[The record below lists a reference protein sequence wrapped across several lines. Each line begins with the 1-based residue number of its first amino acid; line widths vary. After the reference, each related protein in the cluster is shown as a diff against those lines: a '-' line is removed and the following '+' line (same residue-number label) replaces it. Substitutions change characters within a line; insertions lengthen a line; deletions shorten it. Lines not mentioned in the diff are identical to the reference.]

1 MTDHE
6 FLALAVR
13 QRRQTT
19 APEQQDWLTTITS
32 GGSTITSNED
42 ISSTT
47 SSSTQL
53 SAPSSINSGST
64 TGSTTESS
72 SSSFKATTI
81 TDSFPISTVTQQST
95 TFTSFSQ
102 SILTTSIPIF
112 SATSTISSRT
122 STASFP
128 STSTS
133 VAASSSTPA
142 NQLSSNSPICIGNGV
157 DSSSDGVLAA
167 LILPSAIGLI
177 IWLLFAILRP
187 RYRQVYALREWFVHQ
202 NLRPKPLG
210 SGFFAFLFP
219 HVPLIPSL
227 PSDVSDAGQSTSG
240 DTRLFPSDEQ
250 LAQRAIWISF
260 LIVLGWS
267 FLGLVGAL
275 PLYLVTI
282 PCLASQP
289 STSVYGGSY
298 SALQDLSL
306 VRLLRSFDASNISP
320 NTLITIHKRATGD
333 PQNLRARIIVL
344 TVLVIILALFP
355 ALWKIIRE
363 FNKLVAYRSHW
374 IETRCQGIEMAWLSA
389 RKAPGFVGWGEKH
402 LKDFILRTGLS
413 SSLDRNGNGGNGNV
427 SRSATQ
433 HRITSRHSER
443 EPLDD
448 SEKANLEVDIQS
460 LFSICD
466 TQAIA
471 LLIEERDEI
480 LENLEIAETRYINS
494 FRLTTPDPSL
504 ADWEPPAPEDSS
516 RPYISRPRPLGLN
529 KSRRRGKRSKNPAFA
544 ASSLAPTSFV
554 APSQYYRLKGV
565 SGVSGGRFADSLYG
579 KDPSFSESVN
589 SRTGGSHFQE
599 TVTNRDSN
607 AYGRL
612 LLGSQVRLDEGGAFV
627 PVTGADSSTS
637 LPYPDPRRYGPNHAL
652 ESSNENDQDG
662 LRTLEE
668 EPEWMELSEATPDIA
683 SVDNGAAPAGPS
695 SFKRPQPEKVPSVR
709 RETFP
714 FRNKGNT
721 AADAVPPPHLR
732 LQPSQPYVRPMEG
745 INYEAL
751 GNIYSSITEWRSKL
765 KAINLEISNAQRDS
779 YNDIADG
786 ARIKGWLLIGRGL
799 RYIPGV
805 ELIEGRAKEDIRW
818 DVLQNERTTLD
829 SAAMWVCTFLA
840 AIVVATGLTAA
851 VGLSLATA
859 PDVAHFLP
867 FLAPLLS
874 DNKLGSGIVTI
885 FIPALAISLF
895 TMVALAF
902 VRWIA
907 NIRGSASVSGGRLLV
922 FKITFVFVTLVVGLL
937 LIAVGGLLFAMEA
950 FSTGITPS
958 RAVANG
964 SIYMTVL
971 AMTIILQIAIIFP
984 GLLLLQPHRLWS
996 VIRAEKNA
1004 ITPRQRFRSVYPRSY
1019 DPSFAMGACIL
1030 AIVFASTFSLIF
1042 PLIGPAVVVLLFL
1055 TLIAHRFLI
1064 GYVYARTLAQTGGLL
1079 QLWLLRRF
1087 ATLLA
1092 FQPILLGLIFLSRRF
1107 WIEGG
1112 ILVGTGCAV
1121 ILFVETFAIWK
1132 TRTPGR
1138 SSLSPITNDSLD
1150 TFRSTA
1156 RVSKRTSVDEAS
1168 TGTGAP
1174 GGRTRG
1180 SMASVLEMMSLT
1192 LAVMPSS
1199 SITRSPVPLQTET
1212 LDDLTATERAARTNP
1227 DAPPLLPP
1235 LPFTDHAEEMAGIL
1249 YAPELIAPPPII
1261 WLPNDSAGVAR
1272 SEAVDLQKYHDLV
1285 VTLDVRTKD
1294 QAAALEQRPS

>member
-1 MTDHE
+1 MTGYDH
-6 FLALAVR
+6 LTATR
-13 QRRQTT
+13 RRRQTVAT
-19 APEQQDWLTTITS
+19 REQQDWLTTITT
-32 GGSTITSNED
+32 GGSTITT
-42 ISSTT
+42 IPSTT
-47 SSSTQL
+47 SSSQSFSL
-53 SAPSSINSGST
+53 SSSKTTST
-64 TGSTTESS
+64 STSRTDEG
-72 SSSFKATTI
+72 SSSFITMTI
-81 TDSFPISTVTQQST
+81 TTSFPIQTVTQQSST
-95 TFTSFSQ
+95 STSFSQ
-102 SILTTSIPIF
+102 SVFTTTIIPIS
-112 SATSTISSRT
+112 SASSIISSE
-122 STASFP
+122 SAAISASSP
-128 STSTS
+128 STSAS
-133 VAASSSTPA
+133 AAASSSTPVG
-142 NQLSSNSPICIGNGV
+142 QLSSNSPICVGDGV

-187 RYRQVYALREWFVHQ
+187 RYRQVYALREWFVQ
-202 NLRPKPLG
+202 QDLRPKPLG
-210 SGFFAFLFP
+210 NGFFAFLFP
-219 HVPLIPSL
+219 HVPLVPSM
-227 PSDVSDAGQSTSG
+227 PSDVSEAGQSASG
-240 DTRLFPSDEQ
+240 DAELFPSDEQ

-260 LIVLGWS
+260 LIVLAWS

-289 STSVYGGSY
+289 STAIYGGSY

-306 VRLLRSFDASNISP
+306 VRLLRSFDATGVSSNV
-320 NTLITIHKRATGD
+320 LITIRKRATDD
-333 PQNLRARIIVL
+333 PQNLRARLIVL
-344 TVLVIILALFP
+344 TVLVIVLALFP
-355 ALWKIIRE
+355 ALWKLIRE
-363 FNKLVAYRSHW
+363 FNKVSAYRKRW
-374 IETRCQGIEMAWLSA
+374 IETKCQGIEMAWLSA

-413 SSLDRNGNGGNGNV
+413 SSLDRNGSN

-433 HRITSRHSER
+433 TRTLSRHGSER

-448 SEKANLEVDIQS
+448 SEKAGLEVDIQS

-471 LLIEERDEI
+471 HLIEERDEI
-480 LENLEIAETRYINS
+480 LDNLEIAETRYINS

-504 ADWEPPAPEDSS
+504 ADWQPPAPRDPQD
-516 RPYISRPRPLGLN
+516 RLN
-529 KSRRRGKRSKNPAFA
+529 KSHSRSKRSRNPAFA

-579 KDPSFSESVN
+579 NDPSFSESIH
-589 SRTGGSHFQE
+589 SRTAGSRFQE
-599 TVTNRDSN
+599 LPMNRDSSV
-607 AYGRL
+607 YERL
-612 LLGSQVRLDEGGAFV
+612 PLGSEVRVGE
-627 PVTGADSSTS
+627 TGVLTSVAAGSHTS
-637 LPYPDPRRYGPNHAL
+637 LPYPDPRKYGPNHAL
-652 ESSNENDQDG
+652 ESSKDDEEDG

-668 EPEWMELSEATPDIA
+668 EPEWMELSEPTPDIA
-683 SVDNGAAPAGPS
+683 SVENGAAPAGPS
-695 SFKRPQPEKVPSVR
+695 SFKRPVKPESVPSVR

-714 FRNKGNT
+714 FRNKDNNT
-721 AADAVPPPHLR
+721 ADAVPPPHLR

-751 GNIYSSITEWRSKL
+751 GDIYSSITEWRSKL

-786 ARIKGWLLIGRGL
+786 ARIKGWLLVGRGL
-799 RYIPGV
+799 RYIEGV

-818 DVLQNERTTLD
+818 DVLQNERTMLD
-829 SAAMWVCTFLA
+829 SGAMWACIFIAAVFL
-840 AIVVATGLTAA
+840 ATGLTAA

-867 FLAPLLS
+867 FLAPLLN
-874 DNKLGSGIVTI
+874 DNELGSGIATL
-885 FIPALAISLF
+885 FIPALVISLF
-895 TMVALAF
+895 IITSLAF
-902 VRWIA
+902 IRWLVSV
-907 NIRGSASVSGGRLLV
+907 RGSVSVSGGQLLV
-922 FKITFVFVTLVVGLL
+922 FKTTFFFITVVVGLL
-937 LIAVGGLLFAMEA
+937 LLTIGGLLFAMEA
-950 FSTGITPS
+950 FSTGTTPAK
-958 RAVANG
+958 AVANG
-964 SIYMTVL
+964 SIYMTAL
-971 AMTIILQIAIIFP
+971 AMTMILQIAIIFP
-984 GLLLLQPHRLWS
+984 GLLLLQPHRLWN
-996 VIRAEKNA
+996 VVRAEKNA
-1004 ITPRQRFRSVYPRSY
+1004 ITPRQRFRSVYPRAY
-1019 DPSFAMGACIL
+1019 DPSMAMGACIL

-1055 TLIAHRFLI
+1055 MLIAHRFLI
-1064 GYVYARTLAQTGGLL
+1064 GYVYARTLSQTGGLL

-1092 FQPILLGLIFLSRRF
+1092 FQPILLGLIYLSRKV

-1112 ILVGTGCAV
+1112 VLIGTGLVV
-1121 ILFVETFAIWK
+1121 IIFVEIYATWK
-1132 TRTPGR
+1132 TRLPGR
-1138 SSLSPITNDSLD
+1138 SSLSPITKDSLA
-1150 TFRSTA
+1150 TFRNAA
-1156 RVSKRTSVDEAS
+1156 RASKRTSVDEAS
-1168 TGTGAP
+1168 TGTGVL

-1199 SITRSPVPLQTET
+1199 SPTQSPVPLQTET

-1227 DAPPLLPP
+1227 DAPPHLPP
-1235 LPFTDHAEEMAGIL
+1235 LPFTDHAEEMASIL

-1285 VTLDVRTKD
+1285 VTLDVRTRD
-1294 QAAALEQRPS
+1294 QAAALVGRSS

>member
-1 MTDHE
+1 MTGNDY
-6 FLALAVR
+6 LTATR
-13 QRRQTT
+13 RRRQTVAT
-19 APEQQDWLTTITS
+19 REQQDWLTTITT
-32 GGSTITSNED
+32 GGSTITT
-42 ISSTT
+42 IPSTT
-47 SSSTQL
+47 SSSQSFSL
-53 SAPSSINSGST
+53 
-64 TGSTTESS
+64 SS
-72 SSSFKATTI
+72 SKTTSTSSSKTDEGLSSFITTTI
-81 TDSFPISTVTQQST
+81 TTSFPIQTITQQSST
-95 TFTSFSQ
+95 SMSFSQ
-102 SILTTSIPIF
+102 SVFTTTIIPIS
-112 SATSTISSRT
+112 SASSIISSG
-122 STASFP
+122 SAAISASSP
-128 STSTS
+128 STSAS
-133 VAASSSTPA
+133 AAASSSTPVG
-142 NQLSSNSPICIGNGV
+142 QLSSNSPICVGDGV

-187 RYRQVYALREWFVHQ
+187 RYRQVYALREWFVQ
-202 NLRPKPLG
+202 QDLRPKPLG
-210 SGFFAFLFP
+210 NGFFAFLFP
-219 HVPLIPSL
+219 HVPLVPSM
-227 PSDVSDAGQSTSG
+227 PSDVSEAGQSASG
-240 DTRLFPSDEQ
+240 DAELFPSDEQ

-260 LIVLGWS
+260 LIVLAWS

-289 STSVYGGSY
+289 STAIYGDSY

-306 VRLLRSFDASNISP
+306 VRLLRSFDATGVSSNV
-320 NTLITIHKRATGD
+320 LITIRKRATDD
-333 PQNLRARIIVL
+333 PQNLRARLIVL
-344 TVLVIILALFP
+344 TVLAIVLALFP
-355 ALWKIIRE
+355 ALWKLIRE
-363 FNKLVAYRSHW
+363 FNKVSAYRKRW
-374 IETRCQGIEMAWLSA
+374 IETKCQGIEMAWLSA

-413 SSLDRNGNGGNGNV
+413 SSLDRNGSN

-433 HRITSRHSER
+433 TRTLSRHGSER

-448 SEKANLEVDIQS
+448 SEKAGLEVDIQS

-471 LLIEERDEI
+471 HLIEERDEI
-480 LENLEIAETRYINS
+480 LDNLEIAETRYINS

-504 ADWEPPAPEDSS
+504 ADWQPPAPRDPS

-529 KSRRRGKRSKNPAFA
+529 KSHSRSKRSRNPAFA

-579 KDPSFSESVN
+579 NDPSFSESIH
-589 SRTGGSHFQE
+589 SRTAGSRFQE
-599 TVTNRDSN
+599 LPMNRDSSV
-607 AYGRL
+607 YERL
-612 LLGSQVRLDEGGAFV
+612 PLGSEVRVGE
-627 PVTGADSSTS
+627 TGVLTSVAAGSHTS
-637 LPYPDPRRYGPNHAL
+637 LPYPDPRKYGPNHAL
-652 ESSNENDQDG
+652 ESSKDDEEDG

-668 EPEWMELSEATPDIA
+668 EPEWMELSEPTPDIA
-683 SVDNGAAPAGPS
+683 SVENGAAPAGPS
-695 SFKRPQPEKVPSVR
+695 SFKRPVKPESVPSVR

-714 FRNKGNT
+714 FRNKDNNT
-721 AADAVPPPHLR
+721 ADAVPPPHLR

-751 GNIYSSITEWRSKL
+751 GDIYSSITEWRSKL

-786 ARIKGWLLIGRGL
+786 ARIKGWLLVGRGL
-799 RYIPGV
+799 RYIEGV

-818 DVLQNERTTLD
+818 DVLQNERTMLD
-829 SAAMWVCTFLA
+829 SGAMWACIFIAAVFL
-840 AIVVATGLTAA
+840 ATGLTAA

-867 FLAPLLS
+867 FLAPLLN
-874 DNKLGSGIVTI
+874 DNELGSGIATL
-885 FIPALAISLF
+885 FIPALVISLF
-895 TMVALAF
+895 ISTSLAF
-902 VRWIA
+902 IRWLVSV
-907 NIRGSASVSGGRLLV
+907 RGSVSVSGGQLLV
-922 FKITFVFVTLVVGLL
+922 FKTTFFFITVVVGLL
-937 LIAVGGLLFAMEA
+937 LLTIGGLLFAMEA
-950 FSTGITPS
+950 FSTGTTPAK
-958 RAVANG
+958 AVANG
-964 SIYMTVL
+964 SIYMTAL
-971 AMTIILQIAIIFP
+971 AMTMILQIAIIFP
-984 GLLLLQPHRLWS
+984 GLLLLQPHRLWN
-996 VIRAEKNA
+996 VVRAEKNA
-1004 ITPRQRFRSVYPRSY
+1004 ITPRQRFRSVYPRAY
-1019 DPSFAMGACIL
+1019 DPSMAMGACIL

-1055 TLIAHRFLI
+1055 MLIAHRFLI
-1064 GYVYARTLAQTGGLL
+1064 GYVYARTLSQTGGLL

-1092 FQPILLGLIFLSRRF
+1092 FQPILLGLIYLSRKV

-1112 ILVGTGCAV
+1112 VLIGTGLVV
-1121 ILFVETFAIWK
+1121 IIFVEIYATWK
-1132 TRTPGR
+1132 TRLPGR
-1138 SSLSPITNDSLD
+1138 SSLSPITKDSLA
-1150 TFRSTA
+1150 TFRNAA
-1156 RVSKRTSVDEAS
+1156 RASKRTSVDEAS
-1168 TGTGAP
+1168 TGTGVL

-1199 SITRSPVPLQTET
+1199 SSTQSPVPLQTET

-1227 DAPPLLPP
+1227 DAPPHLPP
-1235 LPFTDHAEEMAGIL
+1235 LPFTDHAEEMASIL

-1285 VTLDVRTKD
+1285 VTLDVRTRD
-1294 QAAALEQRPS
+1294 QAAALVGRSS

>member
-1 MTDHE
+1 MTNHE

-53 SAPSSINSGST
+53 SAPSSIDSAST
-64 TGSTTESS
+64 TGFTTESG

-122 STASFP
+122 STASLP
-128 STSTS
+128 STSAS

-157 DSSSDGVLAA
+157 DSSSDGVIAA

-219 HVPLIPSL
+219 HVPLVPSL

-250 LAQRAIWISF
+250 LAQRAIWMSF

-320 NTLITIHKRATGD
+320 NTLVTIQKRATGD

-374 IETRCQGIEMAWLSA
+374 VEIRCQGIEMAWLSA

-413 SSLDRNGNGGNGNV
+413 SSLDRNGHGGNGNG
-427 SRSATQ
+427 SRSAIQ
-433 HRITSRHSER
+433 HRITTRHSER

-504 ADWEPPAPEDSS
+504 ADWEPSAPEDSS

-529 KSRRRGKRSKNPAFA
+529 KPVFSFLVSPFRCFVM
-544 ASSLAPTSFV
+544 TSFV

-612 LLGSQVRLDEGGAFV
+612 LLGSQVIDEGGAFV
-627 PVTGADSSTS
+627 PVTGAGSSTS

-683 SVDNGAAPAGPS
+683 SVDNGTAPAGPS

-732 LQPSQPYVRPMEG
+732 LQLSQPYVRPMEG

-751 GNIYSSITEWRSKL
+751 GDIYSSITEWRSKL

-805 ELIEGRAKEDIRW
+805 ELIEGRAKEDVRW

-840 AIVVATGLTAA
+840 AIV
-851 VGLSLATA
+851 
-859 PDVAHFLP
+859 
-867 FLAPLLS
+867 
-874 DNKLGSGIVTI
+874 LGSGIVTI

-895 TMVALAF
+895 AMVALAF

-1092 FQPILLGLIFLSRRF
+1092 FQPILMGLIFLSRRF

-1138 SSLSPITNDSLD
+1138 RSLSPITNDSLD
-1150 TFRSTA
+1150 TFRSAA
-1156 RVSKRTSVDEAS
+1156 RASKRTSVDEAS

-1199 SITRSPVPLQTET
+1199 SLTRSPVPLQTET

-1294 QAAALEQRPS
+1294 QAAALEQRLS

>member
-13 QRRQTT
+13 QRRRTT

-47 SSSTQL
+47 FSSTQL
-53 SAPSSINSGST
+53 SAPSSNDSAST
-64 TGSTTESS
+64 TSTAESS

-102 SILTTSIPIF
+102 SILTTSIPIL
-112 SATSTISSRT
+112 STIS
-122 STASFP
+122 TASLP
-128 STSTS
+128 STPAS

-177 IWLLFAILRP
+177 IWLLFALLRP

-219 HVPLIPSL
+219 HVPLVPSL
-227 PSDVSDAGQSTSG
+227 PPDVSDAGQSTSG

-250 LAQRAIWISF
+250 LAQRAIWISL
-260 LIVLGWS
+260 LIVLAWS

-289 STSVYGGSY
+289 STSVFGGSY

-306 VRLLRSFDASNISP
+306 VRLLRSFDASDISP
-320 NTLITIHKRATGD
+320 NALVTIRKRATGD

-344 TVLVIILALFP
+344 TVLAILALFP

-363 FNKLVAYRSHW
+363 FNKLVAYRSLW

-413 SSLDRNGNGGNGNV
+413 SSLDRNGNGGHGNGP
-427 SRSATQ
+427 RSATQ
-433 HRITSRHSER
+433 QRITSRHSER

-480 LENLEIAETRYINS
+480 LENLEIAESRYINS

-504 ADWEPPAPEDSS
+504 ADWEPPAPEDPS

-612 LLGSQVRLDEGGAFV
+612 LLSSQVRLDEGGAFV
-627 PVTGADSSTS
+627 PVTGAGSSTS

-751 GNIYSSITEWRSKL
+751 GDIYSSITEWRSKL

-779 YNDIADG
+779 FNDIADG

-840 AIVVATGLTAA
+840 AIVVATGC
-851 VGLSLATA
+851 
-859 PDVAHFLP
+859 
-867 FLAPLLS
+867 
-874 DNKLGSGIVTI
+874 SGIVTV
-885 FIPALAISLF
+885 FIPALAILLF

-922 FKITFVFVTLVVGLL
+922 FKITLVFVTLVVGLL
-937 LIAVGGLLFAMEA
+937 LIAVGGLLFALEA

-964 SIYMTVL
+964 SIYMAVL

-984 GLLLLQPHRLWS
+984 GLLLLQPHRLWN

-1042 PLIGPAVVVLLFL
+1042 PLIGPAVVVFLFL

-1092 FQPILLGLIFLSRRF
+1092 FQPILLGLIFLSRRL

-1138 SSLSPITNDSLD
+1138 STLSPITNDSLD
-1150 TFRSTA
+1150 TFRSAA
-1156 RVSKRTSVDEAS
+1156 RASKRTSVDEAS
-1168 TGTGAP
+1168 SGTGAP

-1199 SITRSPVPLQTET
+1199 SIATSPVPLQTET

-1294 QAAALEQRPS
+1294 QAAALEQRLS

>member
-1 MTDHE
+1 MTYYDPVTE
-6 FLALAVR
+6 DLATR
-13 QRRQTT
+13 QRRQAT
-19 APEQQDWLTTITS
+19 ASHEQQDWLTTIIS
-32 GGSTITSNED
+32 GGSTITT
-42 ISSTT
+42 IPPTT
-47 SSSTQL
+47 SSSQSSSVSSSTN
-53 SAPSSINSGST
+53 SAT
-64 TGSTTESS
+64 TNFTTETGLNSLTV
-72 SSSFKATTI
+72 TTI
-81 TDSFPISTVTQQST
+81 TSSFPISTVTQQST
-95 TFTSFSQ
+95 TLTSFSQ
-102 SILTTSIPIF
+102 SIFTTSIPISHASSII
-112 SATSTISSRT
+112 SAGTSG
-122 STASFP
+122 
-128 STSTS
+128 TSTS
-133 VAASSSTPA
+133 LRSTSVSAAVSSSTPVG
-142 NQLSSNSPICIGNGV
+142 QLSSNSPICVGNGV
-157 DSSSDGVLAA
+157 DSSSDGVLAT

-187 RYRQVYALREWFVHQ
+187 RYRQVYALREWFVQ
-202 NLRPKPLG
+202 QELRPKSLG
-210 SGFFAFLFP
+210 NNFFAFLFP
-219 HVPLIPSL
+219 HVPLVPSM
-227 PSDVSDAGQSTSG
+227 PSDVSDAGQSTTG
-240 DTRLFPSDEQ
+240 DAELFPSDEQ
-250 LAQRAIWISF
+250 LAQRAIWISL

-267 FLGLVGAL
+267 ILGLVGAL

-289 STSVYGGSY
+289 SPAVYGGSY

-306 VRLLRSFDASNISP
+306 VRLLRSFDATNVPS
-320 NTLITIHKRATGD
+320 NTLIAIRKRATDD
-333 PQNLRARIIVL
+333 PQNLRARIIIL
-344 TVLVIILALFP
+344 TVFVIVLALFP
-355 ALWKIIRE
+355 ALWKLIRE
-363 FNKLVAYRSHW
+363 YNKLVAYRNRW
-374 IETRCQGIEMAWLSA
+374 IETKCQSMEMAWLSA

-413 SSLDRNGNGGNGNV
+413 SSLDRNGNG
-427 SRSATQ
+427 SRTTTQ
-433 HRITSRHSER
+433 NRNASRHGSER
-443 EPLDD
+443 EPLND
-448 SEKANLEVDIQS
+448 SEKAGLEVDIQS

-466 TQAIA
+466 TQGIA
-471 LLIEERDEI
+471 QLIEERDEI

-504 ADWEPPAPEDSS
+504 ADWQPPAPDDSS

-529 KSRRRGKRSKNPAFA
+529 KSSSRGRRSKNPAFA

-565 SGVSGGRFADSLYG
+565 SGVSGGRFTDSLYG
-579 KDPSFSESVN
+579 KDSTLAESIN
-589 SRTGGSHFQE
+589 SRTVGSRFQE
-599 TVTNRDSN
+599 MPMNRDSSV
-607 AYGRL
+607 YDRL
-612 LLGSQVRLDEGGAFV
+612 PLGSQVRVDEGGALV
-627 PVTGADSSTS
+627 SAAGIGSSTS
-637 LPYPDPRRYGPNHAL
+637 LPYPDPRRFGPNHAL
-652 ESSNENDQDG
+652 ESSNESDQDG

-683 SVDNGAAPAGPS
+683 SVDNGTAPAGPS
-695 SFKRPQPEKVPSVR
+695 SFRRSSQAEKVPSVR

-714 FRNKGNT
+714 FRNKGNI

-745 INYEAL
+745 VNYEAL
-751 GNIYSSITEWRSKL
+751 GDIYSSITDWRSKL

-786 ARIKGWLLIGRGL
+786 SRIKGWLLVGRGL
-799 RYIPGV
+799 RYIHGV

-818 DVLQNERTTLD
+818 DVLQNERTMLD
-829 SAAMWVCTFLA
+829 SGAMWACIFLA
-840 AIVVATGLTAA
+840 AIFLATGLTAA
-851 VGLSLATA
+851 VGLSLGTA

-874 DNKLGSGIVTI
+874 DNKLGSGIATI
-885 FIPALAISLF
+885 FIPALAVSLF
-895 TMVALAF
+895 IILSLAF

-907 NIRGSASVSGGRLLV
+907 NIRGSASVSGGQLLV
-922 FKITFVFVTLVVGLL
+922 FKTTFFFMTVVVGLL
-937 LIAVGGLLFAMEA
+937 LITIGGLLFAMEE
-950 FSTGITPS
+950 FSAGTTPS
-958 RAVANG
+958 KAVANG

-971 AMTIILQIAIIFP
+971 AMTMILQIAIIFP
-984 GLLLLQPHRLWS
+984 GLLLLQPHRLWN
-996 VIRAEKNA
+996 VVRAEKNA
-1004 ITPRQRFRSVYPRSY
+1004 ITPRQRFRSIYPRAY

-1064 GYVYARTLAQTGGLL
+1064 GYVYARTLSQTGGLL

-1092 FQPILLGLIFLSRRF
+1092 FQPILLGLIYLSREF

-1112 ILVGTGCAV
+1112 VLVGTGGTV
-1121 ILFVETFAIWK
+1121 IIFVEIYATWK
-1132 TRTPGR
+1132 TRNPGR
-1138 SSLSPITNDSLD
+1138 RYLSPITKDSLD
-1150 TFRSTA
+1150 TFRNAA
-1156 RVSKRTSVDEAS
+1156 RASKRTSVDEAS
-1168 TGTGAP
+1168 TGTGAL

-1199 SITRSPVPLQTET
+1199 SQTRSPVPLQTET

-1227 DAPPLLPP
+1227 DAPPHLPS
-1235 LPFTDHAEEMAGIL
+1235 LPFTDHAEEMASIL

-1294 QAAALEQRPS
+1294 QAAALDGRSL

>member
-1 MTDHE
+1 MTDHDLN
-6 FLALAVR
+6 FLTTR
-13 QRRQTT
+13 QRRQMT
-19 APEQQDWLTTITS
+19 AHEQQNWITTTTSGGTTITTIPSTTSSLLYSSSSGNLASGSSLKTTTITS
-32 GGSTITSNED
+32 
-42 ISSTT
+42 
-47 SSSTQL
+47 
-53 SAPSSINSGST
+53 
-64 TGSTTESS
+64 
-72 SSSFKATTI
+72 
-81 TDSFPISTVTQQST
+81 SFPISTVAQQST

-102 SILTTSIPIF
+102 SIFTTTIPISL
-112 SATSTISSRT
+112 SAISSGTGPT
-122 STASFP
+122 SSESSR
-128 STSTS
+128 STSAS
-133 VAASSSTPA
+133 AASSSSTPA
-142 NQLSSNSPICIGNGV
+142 SQLSSNSPICIGNGV

-167 LILPSAIGLI
+167 LIVPSVVGLI
-177 IWLLFAILRP
+177 IWLIFAILRP
-187 RYRQVYALREWFVHQ
+187 RYRQVYAIREWFVQ
-202 NLRPKPLG
+202 RDLRPKPLG
-210 SGFFAFLFP
+210 SGFFAFLLP
-219 HVPLIPSL
+219 HVPLVPSM
-227 PSDVSDAGQSTSG
+227 PSDVSDLGQSASG
-240 DTRLFPSDEQ
+240 DAELFPSDEQ
-250 LAQRAIWISF
+250 LSQRAIWISF

-267 FLGLVGAL
+267 ILGLVGAL

-282 PCLASQP
+282 PCLASQR
-289 STSVYGGSY
+289 STTVYGGSY

-306 VRLLRSFDASNISP
+306 VRLLRSFDASDVSSNA
-320 NTLITIHKRATGD
+320 LIVIQKRATDD

-363 FNKLVAYRSHW
+363 FNKLAAYRSRW

-402 LKDFILRTGLS
+402 LKDFILKTGLS
-413 SSLDRNGNGGNGNV
+413 SSLDRNGHGGNGNG
-427 SRSATQ
+427 SRSLAQT
-433 HRITSRHSER
+433 RNPSRHGAER
-443 EPLDD
+443 EPLND
-448 SEKANLEVDIQS
+448 SEKASLEVDIQS

-480 LENLEIAETRYINS
+480 LENLEISETRYINS

-504 ADWEPPAPEDSS
+504 ADWEPPAPEESS

-529 KSRRRGKRSKNPAFA
+529 KSRSRSRRSKNPAFA

-579 KDPSFSESVN
+579 KEPSLSESIN
-589 SRTGGSHFQE
+589 SRTVGSRFQE
-599 TVTNRDSN
+599 MPMNRDSSV
-607 AYGRL
+607 YGRL
-612 LLGSQVRLDEGGAFV
+612 PLGSQVRVDEGGALAATAGV
-627 PVTGADSSTS
+627 SSSTS
-637 LPYPDPRRYGPNHAL
+637 LPYPDPRKYGPNHAL
-652 ESSNENDQDG
+652 ESSNETDQDG

-668 EPEWMELSEATPDIA
+668 EPEWMELSDATADIA
-683 SVDNGAAPAGPS
+683 SVENGAAPAGPTS
-695 SFKRPQPEKVPSVR
+695 SKRPARSEKIPSLR

-714 FRNKGNT
+714 FRNKGNI
-721 AADAVPPPHLR
+721 AADAIPPPHLR
-732 LQPSQPYVRPMEG
+732 LQPTQPYVRPMEG

-751 GNIYSSITEWRSKL
+751 GDIYSSITEWRSKL

-786 ARIKGWLLIGRGL
+786 ARIKGWLLVGRGL
-799 RYIPGV
+799 RHIPGI

-818 DVLQNERTTLD
+818 DVLQNERTMLD
-829 SAAMWVCTFLA
+829 SSAMWACTILA
-840 AIVVATGLTAA
+840 AIVLATGR
-851 VGLSLATA
+851 
-859 PDVAHFLP
+859 
-867 FLAPLLS
+867 
-874 DNKLGSGIVTI
+874 SGIATL

-895 TMVALAF
+895 IIIALAF

-907 NIRGSASVSGGRLLV
+907 NIRGSISVSGGQLLL
-922 FKITFVFVTLVVGLL
+922 FKITFFFITVVVGLL
-937 LIAVGGLLFAMEA
+937 LITIGALLFAMEA
-950 FSTGITPS
+950 FSTGTTPS
-958 RAVANG
+958 KSVANG

-971 AMTIILQIAIIFP
+971 AMTMILQIAIIFP
-984 GLLLLQPHRLWS
+984 GLLLLQPQRLWD
-996 VIRAEKNA
+996 VVRAEKNS
-1004 ITPRQRFRSVYPRSY
+1004 ITPRQRFRSVYPRPY

-1064 GYVYARTLAQTGGLL
+1064 GYVYVRTLSQTGGLL

-1087 ATLLA
+1087 ANLLA
-1092 FQPILLGLIFLSRRF
+1092 FQPILLGLIFLSREF

-1112 ILVGTGCAV
+1112 VLVGTGGAV
-1121 ILFVETFAIWK
+1121 ILFVEIYATWK

-1150 TFRSTA
+1150 TFRDAA
-1156 RVSKRTSVDEAS
+1156 RASKRTSVDEAS

-1192 LAVMPSS
+1192 LAVMPSP
-1199 SITRSPVPLQTET
+1199 SPARISVPLQTET

-1227 DAPPLLPP
+1227 DAPPHLPS
-1235 LPFTDHAEEMAGIL
+1235 LPFTDHAEEMASIL

-1294 QAAALEQRPS
+1294 QAAALEQRSS